1 MLTKILVA
9 IPSVILGLLL
19 LIQVVPY
26 GRAHTNPPD
35 TGEPKWDSPR
45 TRELVVQACYDCH
58 SNQTVYPWYSNIAP
72 TSWLT
77 QKDIE
82 DARGYL
88 NFTDWARKD
97 NAGKFAAGMVRDKKM
112 PKFPYPL
119 MHSEAR
125 LTDEERQELI
135 RGLEATFGTP

>member
-1 MLTKILVA
+1 MLTRILVA
-9 IPSVILGLLL
+9 IPSLVLGLLL
-19 LIQVVPY
+19 LIQIVPY

-58 SNQTVYPWYSNIAP
+58 SNHTVYPWYSNIAP

-77 QKDIE
+77 QHDIDE
-82 DARGYL
+82 ARSYL

-97 NAGKFAAGMVRDKKM
+97 QAGKEAAGMVSKKAM
-112 PKFPYPL
+112 PKSPYPI
-119 MHSEAR
+119 MHPEAR
-125 LTDEERQELI
+125 LSDSERDELVK
-135 RGLEATFGTP
+135 GLEATFGKK